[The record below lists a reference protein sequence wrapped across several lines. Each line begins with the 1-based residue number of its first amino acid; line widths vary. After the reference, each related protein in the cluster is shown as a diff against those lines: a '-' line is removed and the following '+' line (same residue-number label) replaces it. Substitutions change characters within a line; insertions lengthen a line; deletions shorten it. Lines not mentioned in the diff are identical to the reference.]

1 MCSTGHRI
9 HLPGDRQIARAVSR
23 AALAYPKKCFKF
35 HHMSKD
41 WHLLA
46 VAKLI
51 AETDMR
57 AVDTIPIPVSQ
68 MNIAALFCT
77 GMAAVAFYAGGYHL
91 VIYLI
96 QRSAVKYLAFA
107 AFCMSVG
114 LYELFCAGQY
124 AANSIEQGVF
134 WQRLR
139 LESVA
144 LITVSV
150 TWLVR
155 IYTARISRSF
165 LKRVASGALF
175 FVVLSRTLPA
185 SLTLSPDRPMIRELG
200 VKGWFEVTYYQSELG
215 ILYLAGLTAML
226 VLYLYLI
233 VCLVAHHRRK
243 RDRETLFIA
252 ASQFPLFIAAVN
264 DTLVVAQVY
273 QFIYLAEYAF
283 LFIVVA
289 MSYSSFARFLRLY
302 NALTE
307 SNQSL
312 EDKVHERTAQIRNLN
327 EELQRAAEIDGLTG
341 AYNRRFLDRYLEVE
355 TRRAVAEL
363 KHGNRTDSPEPA
375 MNFGL
380 AMFDVDDFKQIND
393 ERGHLAGDR
402 VLAAVAETV
411 RTALFERDVFCRYGG
426 EEFVVIFTR
435 TSRRGIIDAAEK
447 LREAVRAREFEA
459 EPGQPPLR
467 VTISIG
473 VASFAD
479 VDEPTPEAI
488 LRSADECLL
497 AAKRMG
503 KDQVMA
509 RKLFA
514 ESALLAVGDTLTGP
528 ATS

>member
-1 MCSTGHRI
+1 MSVAIGPSAS
-9 HLPGDRQIARAVSR
+9 LP
-23 AALAYPKKCFKF
+23 KCFKF
-35 HHMSKD
+35 NGIAKD
-41 WHLLA
+41 LHLLA
-46 VAKLI
+46 VAKFI
-51 AETDMR
+51 AETDLR
-57 AVDTIPIPVSQ
+57 AAGPIPIPVSQ

-107 AFCMSVG
+107 ALCVSVG
-114 LYELFCAGQY
+114 LYELFCAGQFL
-124 AANSIEQGVF
+124 ANSIEQGVF

-139 LESVA
+139 LEAVA
-144 LITVSV
+144 LLTVSV

-155 IYTARISRSF
+155 IYTARISRAF
-165 LKRVASGALF
+165 LKRVAWVAASF
-175 FVVLSRTLPA
+175 IVLSRVLPA
-185 SLTLSPDRPMIRELG
+185 SFTVSIERPVIGKVG
-200 VKGWFEVTYYQSELG
+200 VKGWFEATYYESEIG
-215 ILYLAGLTAML
+215 ILYLAALAAML
-226 VLYLYLI
+226 LLYFYLI
-233 VCLVAHHRRK
+233 GCLVTHHRRK
-243 RDRETLFIA
+243 GDRETLFFA

-264 DTLVVAQVY
+264 DTLVVSQVY

-283 LFIVVA
+283 LFIVIA

-302 NALTE
+302 NKLAE

-312 EDKVHERTAQIRNLN
+312 EDKVNERTAQIMKLN

-355 TRRAVAEL
+355 TRRAMAEM
-363 KHGNRTDSPEPA
+363 KHGNRTETEEPA

-411 RTALFERDVFCRYGG
+411 RSALFERDVFCRYGG

-447 LREAVRAREFEA
+447 LRQAVREREFDT

-467 VTISIG
+467 VTVSIG
-473 VASFAD
+473 VTSFAD
-479 VDEPTPEAI
+479 VAEPTPETI
-488 LRSADECLL
+488 LRAADECLL

-514 ESALLAVGDTLTGP
+514 QSALAPHGDALTGP
-528 ATS
+528 ATH

>member
-1 MCSTGHRI
+1 
-9 HLPGDRQIARAVSR
+9 
-23 AALAYPKKCFKF
+23 
-35 HHMSKD
+35 
-41 WHLLA
+41 
-46 VAKLI
+46 
-51 AETDMR
+51 MR
-57 AVDTIPIPVSQ
+57 VVDPTAIPVSQ
-68 MNIAALFCT
+68 MNTAALFCT

-96 QRSAVKYLAFA
+96 QHSAVKYLAFA
-107 AFCMSVG
+107 ALCASVG

-124 AANSIEQGVF
+124 QATAMDEGVF

-155 IYTARISRSF
+155 IYTARISRAF
-165 LKRVASGALF
+165 LKRVAASAAV
-175 FVVLSRTLPA
+175 FVVLSRILPA
-185 SLTLSPDRPMIRELG
+185 SFTVSVERPMIRELG
-200 VKGWFEVTYYQSELG
+200 IKGWFEVTYYQSELG
-215 ILYLAGLTAML
+215 ILYLAALTAML
-226 VLYLYLI
+226 VLYLFLI
-233 VCLVAHHRRK
+233 GCLVAHHRRK
-243 RDRETLFIA
+243 RDRETLCIA

-273 QFIYLAEYAF
+273 RFIYLAEYAF

-302 NALTE
+302 NALAA

-312 EDKVHERTAQIRNLN
+312 EDKVNERTAQIRLLN

-355 TRRAVAEL
+355 TRRAIAEL
-363 KHGNRTDSPEPA
+363 KHSNRTESPEPA

-411 RTALFERDVFCRYGG
+411 RSALFERDVFCRYGG

-447 LREAVRAREFEA
+447 LRQAVRAREFDT
-459 EPGQPPLR
+459 EPGEPPSR

-479 VDEPTPEAI
+479 VEEPTPEAI
-488 LRSADECLL
+488 LRAADECLL
-497 AAKRMG
+497 AAKH
-503 KDQVMA
+503 QVMA
-509 RKLFA
+509 RRLFR
-514 ESALLAVGDTLTGP
+514 ESALSPLGDAVTDSSAAP
-528 ATS
+528 